1 MKKLNYLLLASLL
14 SISIIS
20 CSSDE
25 SDNDINQD
33 NIMEEMNVEEGDDI
47 EETGLISENS
57 IIGTWELTDYS
68 SVNARNITEFSGES
82 LTTTFQYDSSDLDYF
97 ITFNDNNTLIANG
110 SYNLEVTTTTFGQSF
125 SQDFPIE
132 SNNDSANWI
141 LTSSN
146 TLILSALGSDIDGE
160 YDIIEISDSLL
171 RLSLNFSDLNSLI
184 NEQTTAEGFTSSLSG
199 NIILTLEK

>member
-97 ITFNDNNTLIANG
+97 ITFNDDNTLIANG

-132 SNNDSANWI
+132 SNNDSANWT

>member
-132 SNNDSANWI
+132 SNNDSANWT